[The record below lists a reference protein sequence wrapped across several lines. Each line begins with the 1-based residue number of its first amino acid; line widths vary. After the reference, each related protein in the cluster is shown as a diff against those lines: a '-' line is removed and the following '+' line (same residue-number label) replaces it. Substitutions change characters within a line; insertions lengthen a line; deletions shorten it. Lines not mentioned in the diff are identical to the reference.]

1 MGTEQTGVMLY
12 GTCRKWKFSTMG
24 MGCSACENGT
34 QTRFSS
40 KEAMCRS
47 RNQEQAR
54 TLRSQQ
60 NIWKEKYYF
69 VYLQLKVAI
78 IEDMDDNKI
87 VIYQTEDGQTQI
99 DVRLENETV
108 WLTQAQMVDLF
119 QTTKQNVS
127 LHVGNVFKEGELEQ
141 EATVK
146 EYLTVQ
152 KEGKRDVTRQVKY
165 YNLDVIISVGY
176 RVKSKRGTAFRI
188 WARKVLKDYLVKGY
202 AVNERIR
209 KEQIGE
215 LRQLVGMLGRT
226 IQSQPVL
233 STDESNALFEVVTDY
248 TYALDT
254 LDNYDYQRLTIQETT
269 QEEPFHATYENAMKE
284 INRLREKFGG
294 SVLFGNEKDDSFKS
308 SIGQIYQTFGGKELY
323 PSVEEKAA
331 MLLYLV
337 TKNHSFS
344 DGNKR
349 IAATLFLWFLN
360 NNRILYHADG
370 SKRIPDNTLV
380 ALTLMIAESRTEEK
394 DVMVKVVVN
403 LINRNN

>member
-1 MGTEQTGVMLY
+1 MD
-12 GTCRKWKFSTMG
+12 S
-24 MGCSACENGT
+24 N
-34 QTRFSS
+34 
-40 KEAMCRS
+40 
-47 RNQEQAR
+47 NQ
-54 TLRSQQ
+54 
-60 NIWKEKYYF
+60 
-69 VYLQLKVAI
+69 I
-78 IEDMDDNKI
+78 I
-87 VIYQTEDGQTQI
+87 IYQTEDGQTQV

-108 WLTQAQMVDLF
+108 WLTQAQMVELF

-141 EATVK
+141 KSTVK

-152 KEGKRDVTRQVKY
+152 KEGERKVSRKVKY

-188 WARKVLKDYLVKGY
+188 WANNVLKQYLIKGY
-202 AVNERIR
+202 AVNERMR

-226 IQSQPVL
+226 IQNQPLL
-233 STDESNALFEVVTDY
+233 SNDETNALFEVVTDY

-254 LDNYDYQRLTIQETT
+254 LDNYDYERLTINKTT
-269 QEEPFHATYENAMKE
+269 KDEPFHATYENAME
-284 INRLREKFGG
+284 AIDGLREKFGG

-308 SIGQIYQTFGGKELY
+308 SIGQIYQTFGGEELY
-323 PSVEEKAA
+323 PSVEEKAV

-360 NNRILYHADG
+360 NNHILYHPDG
-370 SKRIPDNTLV
+370 SKRIADSTLV
-380 ALTLMIAESRTEEK
+380 ALPPMIAESRTEEK

-403 LINRNN
+403 LINKNNDE

>member
-1 MGTEQTGVMLY
+1 ME
-12 GTCRKWKFSTMG
+12 
-24 MGCSACENGT
+24 
-34 QTRFSS
+34 
-40 KEAMCRS
+40 
-47 RNQEQAR
+47 
-54 TLRSQQ
+54 
-60 NIWKEKYYF
+60 
-69 VYLQLKVAI
+69 
-78 IEDMDDNKI
+78 EDKI

-108 WLTQAQMVDLF
+108 WLNTNQMALLF
-119 QTTKQNVS
+119 EREDSNIRR
-127 LHVGNVFKEGELEQ
+127 HIINVFKDGELEKDNN
-141 EATVK
+141 VHFLHVNGIK
-146 EYLTVQ
+146 KPVPF
-152 KEGKRDVTRQVKY
+152 

-188 WARKVLKDYLVKGY
+188 WARKVLKEYMVKGY

-209 KEQIGE
+209 HEQIGE

-226 IQSQPVL
+226 LQNQSL
-233 STDESNALFEVVTDY
+233 STEENRALFEVVTDY

-254 LDNYDYQRLTIQETT
+254 LDNYDYERLTIEKTT
-269 QEEPFHATYENAMKE
+269 KEEPFHATYENAMKE
-284 INRLREKFGG
+284 IQRLREKFGG
-294 SVLFGNEKDDSFKS
+294 SVLFGNEKDNSFKS
-308 SIGQIYQTFGGKELY
+308 SIGQIYQTFGGEELY

-360 NNRILYHADG
+360 NNHILYRPDG
-370 SKRIPDNTLV
+370 TKRLADNTLV
-380 ALTLMIAESRTEEK
+380 ALTLMIAESKTEEK

-403 LINRNN
+403 LINQQNV